1 MTRSDFIAELTEMLQ
16 TEETLA
22 EDTTFA
28 DLEEW
33 DSLAFMLLIAFFDK
47 NFGIRLTFDE
57 ITPCKTPNDLIAL
70 SNGAIS

>member
-1 MTRSDFIAELTEMLQ
+1 MTRSDFIAELQEMLQ
-16 TEETLA
+16 TDDTLA
-22 EDTTFA
+22 EDTVLS

-57 ITPCKTPNDLIAL
+57 LAPCETPAEIIEL
-70 SNGAIS
+70 SKGAIY